1 VNLIRIVIVDDHPIV
16 RQGISSL
23 LSNYDEFELVGEAEN
38 GVEGLQLIKMAQ
50 PDVTLLDI
58 SLPGESGI
66 DILRD
71 IRQQQPEAKVLMLT
85 SYDDEDFVTDAL
97 RAGAQGY
104 ILKNVSDEML
114 VQSIKAVYRGERVL
128 SPRVTEKVVKQL
140 IEDKTKTTAPDLDL
154 EEEEIT
160 ILKLLCEGA
169 SNAEIAQSLYMSTT
183 SVKRK
188 LRLIFNK
195 LNVQTRA
202 QAAAEAVRRGLV

>member
-1 VNLIRIVIVDDHPIV
+1 MNLIRIVIVDDHPIV

-38 GVEGLQLIKMAQ
+38 GGEGLQLLQTTQ

-66 DILRD
+66 DILRK

-85 SYDDEDFVTDAL
+85 SYDDEDFVMDAL
-97 RAGAQGY
+97 HAGAQGY
-104 ILKNVSDEML
+104 VLKNVSDEML

-140 IEDKTKTTAPDLDL
+140 IEDKPKTRQPTLTL

-169 SNAEIAQSLYMSTT
+169 SNAEIAHSLFMSTT

-195 LNVQTRA
+195 MNVQTRA
-202 QAAAEAVRRGLV
+202 QAAAEAVRRGIV

>member
-1 VNLIRIVIVDDHPIV
+1 MNIIRIMIVDDHPIV

-38 GVEGLQLIKMAQ
+38 GVEGLQLIQMAQ

-66 DILRD
+66 DILRQ

-85 SYDDEDFVTDAL
+85 SYDDEDFVMDAL

-104 ILKNVSDEML
+104 VLKNVSDEML

-140 IEDKTKTTAPDLDL
+140 IEDKPKTTAPVLAL

-160 ILKLLCEGA
+160 ILKLLCGGA